1 MKHLLLIMSVGAM
14 TGAAATA
21 AQDRFTASADAV
33 SIDVAVRGRSGP
45 ISQLTALDFE
55 LTDNGIVQKLSDVT
69 AESGP
74 IALDLLVD
82 SSASVI
88 SRGSVRSQLT
98 EAMRIARS
106 RLVGGDKFS
115 VNYFSDRAMADQPM
129 SLDAPPN
136 LLADGGTSLLD
147 ALAIATMKSPDPSRR
162 RLLIVL
168 TDGVDT
174 SSVLGSALVKR
185 LAVRTDGV
193 VDAVAISPN
202 RRAWTFVF
210 NAMPGRIPSD
220 YDAALGEIVA
230 ATGGR
235 LFIPSAGASLAEML
249 SAAIDEFRTRYVI
262 RYIPSN
268 SDRGWHEIKV
278 KVKGHGDYE
287 VTAKRGYER

>member
-1 MKHLLLIMSVGAM
+1 MSVGAM

>member
-1 MKHLLLIMSVGAM
+1 M